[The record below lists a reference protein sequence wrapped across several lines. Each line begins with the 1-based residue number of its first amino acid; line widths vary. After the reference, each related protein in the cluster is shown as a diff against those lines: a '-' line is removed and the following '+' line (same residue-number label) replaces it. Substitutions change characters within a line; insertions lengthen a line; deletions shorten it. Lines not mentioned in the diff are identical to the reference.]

1 MLEHLNLLFTSYHPL
16 GLGQLFPKFLAYSP
30 RYIVKMDLN
39 LVVSYCHASFRPSD
53 HSAFSLR
60 THPAVRTRSLASFI
74 QLLKIHVKE
83 KSNTNTVQALIVEF
97 LKL

>member
-39 LVVSYCHASFRPSD
+39 LVVSYCHASVRP
-53 HSAFSLR
+53 
-60 THPAVRTRSLASFI
+60 TI
-74 QLLKIHVKE
+74 QLLAFVL
-83 KSNTNTVQALIVEF
+83 TQP
-97 LKL
+97 